1 MTEKA
6 LSATRIFEEVTQP
19 FSDFYRF
26 QRLPFDRAIPTE
38 HLFMTDRHEEILA
51 RMTYAIERQW
61 FVVLTGVCGSGK
73 STLIRRLQR
82 QLDPFRYRCLYLAD
96 SKLTP
101 RHFYNGILRQLGVE
115 GAFYRGDS
123 KRLLHREIALMVQ
136 SQKVQ
141 PVILIDEAHLLDREM
156 LEELRFLLNFNVDSE
171 SPLALVLSGQP
182 ELNDKLSRQAFL
194 AISQRVNM
202 RCFSKNLDLI
212 ETKDYIRQ
220 QLTYAGSP
228 SDIFSDDAIEEIFH
242 LSVGSPRLIN
252 KVCTHAL
259 IYGAQREK
267 GVLSAADIR
276 FVIEQEI

>member
-6 LSATRIFEEVTQP
+6 PSATRIFEEVTQP
-19 FSDFYRF
+19 FLDFYRF

-38 HLFMTDRHEEILA
+38 HLFMPDRHEEILA

-123 KRLLHREIALMVQ
+123 KRILHREIALMVQ
-136 SQKVQ
+136 SQKIQ

-182 ELNDKLSRQAFL
+182 ELNDKLSRQSFH
-194 AISQRVNM
+194 AISQRVNI
-202 RCFSKNLDLI
+202 RSNSKN
-212 ETKDYIRQ
+212 KD
-220 QLTYAGSP
+220 
-228 SDIFSDDAIEEIFH
+228 
-242 LSVGSPRLIN
+242 
-252 KVCTHAL
+252 
-259 IYGAQREK
+259 
-267 GVLSAADIR
+267 
-276 FVIEQEI
+276 

>member
-1 MTEKA
+1 MTVKA
-6 LSATRIFEEVTQP
+6 PSATRTFEEIAQP
-19 FSDFYRF
+19 FLDFYRF
-26 QRLPFDRAIPTE
+26 QMIPFDRAIPTE
-38 HLFMTDRHEEILA
+38 PLFMTDRHEEILA
-51 RMTYAIERQW
+51 RITYAIERQW
-61 FVVLTGVCGSGK
+61 FVVLTGACGSGK
-73 STLIRRLQR
+73 STLIRRLIR
-82 QLDPFRYRCLYLAD
+82 SLDPFRFRCLYLAD

-136 SQKVQ
+136 SQKIQ

-182 ELNDKLSRQAFL
+182 ELNDKLNRQAFL

-202 RCFSKNLDLI
+202 RCFSKNLDLM
-212 ETKDYIRQ
+212 ETRDYIRQ

-228 SDIFSDDAIEEIFH
+228 S
-242 LSVGSPRLIN
+242 
-252 KVCTHAL
+252 VCLA
-259 IYGAQREK
+259 E
-267 GVLSAADIR
+267 
-276 FVIEQEI
+276 

>member
-1 MTEKA
+1 MTDKA
-6 LSATRIFEEVTQP
+6 PSATRTFEAIAQP

-61 FVVLTGVCGSGK
+61 FVVLTGACGSGK
-73 STLIRRLQR
+73 STLLRRLQR
-82 QLDPFRYRCLYLAD
+82 DLDPFRYRCLYLAD

-123 KRLLHREIALMVQ
+123 KRLLHREISLMVQ
-136 SQKVQ
+136 SQKIQ

-202 RCFSKNLDLI
+202 RCFARNLDLAQ
-212 ETKDYIRQ
+212 TRDYIRQ
-220 QLTYAGSP
+220 QLTYAKSP
-228 SDIFSDDAIEEIFH
+228 SDIFADDAIEEIFH
-242 LSVGSPRLIN
+242 MSAGSPRLIN

-259 IYGAQREK
+259 IYGAQKEK
-267 GVLSAADIR
+267 GVLSASDIR
-276 FVIEQEI
+276 YVIEQEI

>member
-1 MTEKA
+1 MTVKA
-6 LSATRIFEEVTQP
+6 PSATRIFEEVTQP
-19 FSDFYRF
+19 FSGFYRF
-26 QRLPFDRAIPTE
+26 QSIPFDRAIPTE
-38 HLFMTDRHEEILA
+38 HLFMTERHEEILA
-51 RMTYAIERQW
+51 RVTYAIERQW
-61 FVVLTGVCGSGK
+61 FVVLTGPCGSGK
-73 STLIRRLQR
+73 STLIRRLMR
-82 QLDPFRYRCLYLAD
+82 TLDPFRYRCLYLAD

-123 KRLLHREIALMVQ
+123 KRLLHREISLMVQ
-136 SQKVQ
+136 AQKIQ

-182 ELNDKLSRQAFL
+182 ELNDKLNRQTYL

-202 RCFSKNLDLI
+202 RCFSKNLDLA
-212 ETKDYIRQ
+212 ETKDYIRK
-220 QLTYAGSP
+220 QLAYAGSH
-228 SDIFSDDAIEEIFH
+228 SDIFADDAIEEIFH
-242 LSVGSPRLIN
+242 LSAGSPRLVN

-267 GVLSAADIR
+267 GVLSASDIR